1 MKRITTYQQYKALK
15 AIYKE
20 IKVISVSDHDALIF
34 IRK

>member
-20 IKVISVSDHDALIF
+20 IKVISASDDEALIF